1 MLRRPYNATA
11 EDGSGWVSVEKK
23 PDSDMSP
30 PRKQRT
36 RKDSPSP
43 EPEPRQPRGSA
54 RDTADFS
61 PPWQLQSRQNSP
73 LPSLNSDLS
82 PPRVNEGL
90 EMTHLLQN
98 PD

>member
-23 PDSDMSP
+23 PDCDMSP
-30 PRKQRT
+30 PRKPRT